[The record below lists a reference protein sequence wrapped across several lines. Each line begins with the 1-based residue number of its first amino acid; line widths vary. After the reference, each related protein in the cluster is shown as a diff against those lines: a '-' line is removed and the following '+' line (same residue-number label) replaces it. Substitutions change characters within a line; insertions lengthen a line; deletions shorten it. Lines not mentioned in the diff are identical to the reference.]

1 MSVAPMSLWISF
13 SVGILIL
20 LFIDLALFGKGS
32 KKGGV
37 KMALIESALWVA
49 VALAFNLWF
58 AFEFGRDLGIQF
70 FTGYIVEK
78 SLSMDNLFVILLIFT
93 SFGIPS
99 AYQHR
104 VLFYGVFGAV
114 LMRAVFILVG
124 VQLLQAFHWILY
136 VFGAILV
143 VTAFKLIRDTDE
155 TSDVH
160 NSLGVR
166 FFKKWLPTTRTI
178 KGEKFFIKED
188 GGLKATP
195 LFMALV
201 VIEFSDLFFAID
213 SIPAVFAVTQDGF
226 VAFAS
231 NTLAVLGLR
240 ALYFVLAE
248 WVSRLRYLKPGLATI
263 LGFIGIKLLLI
274 DVYKVPS
281 WVSLLVIF
289 MVLSTAILS
298 SWYVSRAL
306 DREKEENK
314 KSTHS

>member
-1 MSVAPMSLWISF
+1 MSLWISF
-13 SVGILIL
+13 SVGILVL

-37 KMALIESALWVA
+37 KLALIESALWVT
-49 VALAFNLWF
+49 VALLFNLWF
-58 AFEFGRDLGIQF
+58 AVVYGRDLGMQF
-70 FTGYIVEK
+70 LTGYILEK

-124 VQLLQAFHWILY
+124 VQLLQTFHWILY

-143 VTAFKLIRDTDE
+143 VTAYKLLKDSDE

-160 NSLGVR
+160 NNIGVR
-166 FFKKWLPTTRTI
+166 FFKKWLPSTRTI
-178 KGEKFFIKED
+178 RGERFFIKED

-213 SIPAVFAVTQDGF
+213 SIPAVFAITQDGF

-248 WVSRLRYLKPGLATI
+248 WVSQLRYLKPGLATI
-263 LGFIGIKLLLI
+263 LGFIGFKLLLI

-298 SWYVSRAL
+298 SWYVARARR